1 MEGGA
6 TVLVVDD
13 DQALRMLCRVN
24 LELEG
29 HRVLEA
35 ATLGEARE
43 QLAGD
48 DVDVVLLDVHL
59 GRDDGR
65 KLLDEIRGGMS
76 GARVALFSGSVGFDF
91 DPPSEVDAVVS
102 KPFSLEVLASTV
114 ERLAAQPSR

>member
-35 ATLGEARE
+35 ASLAEARE
-43 QLAGD
+43 LLAD
-48 DVDVVLLDVHL
+48 SDIDVVLLDVHV

-65 KLLDEIRGGMS
+65 QLLEEIKGGAS
-76 GARVALFSGSVGFDF
+76 GPRVALFSGSVGFDF
-91 DPPSEVDAVVS
+91 EPPSEVDAVVS

>member
-35 ATLGEARE
+35 ASLAEARE
-43 QLAGD
+43 LLAD
-48 DVDVVLLDVHL
+48 AEIDVVLLDVHV

-65 KLLDEIRGGMS
+65 TLLHEIRSGAS
-76 GARVALFSGSVGFDF
+76 GARVALFSGSVGADF
-91 DPPSEVDAVVS
+91 EPPPEVDAVVS

>member
-24 LELEG
+24 LELDG

-35 ATLGEARE
+35 ATLAEARE
-43 QLAGD
+43 RLAD
-48 DVDVVLLDVHL
+48 AEVDVVLLDVHV

-65 KLLDEIRGGMS
+65 MLLYEIKSGAS
-76 GARVALFSGSVGFDF
+76 GARVALFSGSVGVDF
-91 DPPSEVDAVVS
+91 EPPPEVDAVVS

-114 ERLAAQPSR
+114 ERLAAHPSG

>member
-29 HRVLEA
+29 HHVLEA
-35 ATLGEARE
+35 ASLGEARE
-43 QLAGD
+43 RIA
-48 DVDVVLLDVHL
+48 
-59 GRDDGR
+59 
-65 KLLDEIRGGMS
+65 DEEVG
-76 GARVALFSGSVGFDF
+76 VALFSGSVGFDF
-91 DPPSEVDAVVS
+91 EPPSEVDAVVS
-102 KPFSLEVLASTV
+102 KPFSPQLLTSTV